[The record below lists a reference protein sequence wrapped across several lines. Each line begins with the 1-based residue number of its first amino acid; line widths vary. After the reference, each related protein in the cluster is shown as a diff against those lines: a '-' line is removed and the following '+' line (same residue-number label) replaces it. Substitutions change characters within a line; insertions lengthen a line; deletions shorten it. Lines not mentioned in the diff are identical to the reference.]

1 MIVWSVVWMI
11 VILLIAVS
19 YVIYLVLNFD
29 SNMLIVGL
37 VETGPNTFQLQ
48 LSGNRGGYQNTL
60 SKNDRNLCTLL
71 LRMILITPMGVPLAT
86 LASLALCNTV

>member
-29 SNMLIVGL
+29 
-37 VETGPNTFQLQ
+37 
-48 LSGNRGGYQNTL
+48 
-60 SKNDRNLCTLL
+60 KNL
-71 LRMILITPMGVPLAT
+71 
-86 LASLALCNTV
+86 

>member
-29 SNMLIVGL
+29 
-37 VETGPNTFQLQ
+37 
-48 LSGNRGGYQNTL
+48 
-60 SKNDRNLCTLL
+60 RNL
-71 LRMILITPMGVPLAT
+71 
-86 LASLALCNTV
+86 